1 MEVSE
6 STQAI
11 RKKLLSDAE
20 EEAQKI
26 KAEAEETIEEIR
38 NAAQERAE
46 AIKEAELERMKEH
59 VESTRRQDIAEKKV
73 EYHRRT
79 QTAKSELIDDV
90 FDKAKEK
97 LQDYVGKSAYEHTLR
112 ELILEAG
119 ESLGGGDLLVRLNAV
134 DQERMSKADLES
146 LAKEI
151 HDRTDTET
159 RITLDE
165 NAIEAIGGAV
175 VASADQK
182 ATVDNTLEARL
193 ERMKEQAKAELD
205 TILFA

>member
-1 MEVSE
+1 VEVSE

-26 KAEAEETIEEIR
+26 KAEAEETIQEIR
-38 NAAQERAE
+38 NAAKERAE

-73 EYHRRT
+73 EHHRRI
-79 QTAKSELIDDV
+79 QTVKSKLIDDV

-97 LQDYVGKSAYEHTLR
+97 LQDYVGKSAYKDTLR

-119 ESLGGGDLLVRLNAV
+119 ESLGGGDLLVRLNAT
-134 DQERMSKADLES
+134 DQQRMSKADLES

-182 ATVDNTLEARL
+182 ATVDNTWEARL
-193 ERMKEQAKAELD
+193 ERMKEQAKAELE